1 MGAPKHVL
9 FVQNM
14 FAIFGIFLPTL
25 CVNCKFKMFHSN
37 WCKVWAK
44 MKSFNVFGL
53 RLVLAE
59 LETTCAFKAMRWC
72 AKRCSTFRMDPEN
85 AVWPFLHVSN
95 DNCNDCHNCHV
106 PSISKTL
113 RARMNTPAPGRVPV
127 WCVDQDAFLPIAN
140 QIRVRSWQAVAL
152 VLVFL
157 GFLAFPKKQD
167 KNLSLNNDVLHR

>member
-72 AKRCSTFRMDPEN
+72 AKRCSIFRMDPEHIFKMLCDRSCMSRTII
-85 AVWPFLHVSN
+85 AMIVTIVMFQASARLFGQEWTHPHQAEFPSDVSIRMRS
-95 DNCNDCHNCHV
+95 C
-106 PSISKTL
+106 PSPTKYVFV
-113 RARMNTPAPGRVPV
+113 PGR
-127 WCVDQDAFLPIAN
+127 L
-140 QIRVRSWQAVAL
+140 
-152 VLVFL
+152 
-157 GFLAFPKKQD
+157 
-167 KNLSLNNDVLHR
+167 